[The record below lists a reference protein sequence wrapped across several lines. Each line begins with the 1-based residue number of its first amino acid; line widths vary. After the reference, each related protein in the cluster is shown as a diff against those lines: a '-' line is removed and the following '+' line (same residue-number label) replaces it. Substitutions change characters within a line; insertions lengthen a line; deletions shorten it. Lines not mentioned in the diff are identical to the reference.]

1 MAEYP
6 KHDPVTGQMVYH
18 APIGVRLGGSERKGW
33 LGSFLFWA
41 IMVYG
46 ILAVMRGTPV

>member
-18 APIGVRLGGSERKGW
+18 APIGVRRTSKGW
-33 LGSFLFWA
+33 LGTFLFWA

-46 ILAVMRGTPV
+46 IMAVMRGSP